1 MPLFLAPQGETMQVL
16 KISADAK
23 LCRHLED
30 LGIVPNCDI
39 TLLSSESGSM
49 IVRVHDTRLALDRNI
64 ARSIMVRQKSVA

>member
-1 MPLFLAPQGETMQVL
+1 MPLFLAPQGETMQVV

-39 TLLSSESGSM
+39 TLLSFSNGNT
-49 IVRVHDTRLALDRNI
+49 IVRVHDTRLALDRNV
-64 ARSIMVRQKSVA
+64 ARSIFVRQKTVA